1 MEVDFKRGWT
11 LTHTRSL
18 LLQNLG
24 LGVFEAKRKDDA
36 SDTSDDHESDD
47 NDDIIIPS
55 SSSKPTSTEKP
66 NIQLLHSEDSND
78 DKHP

>member
-1 MEVDFKRGWT
+1 MKGWMDLKVDMA
-11 LTHTRSL
+11 SL
-18 LLQNLG
+18 FFQNLG

-36 SDTSDDHESDD
+36 SDTSDEHDSDDD

-55 SSSKPTSTEKP
+55 SSTKPTSTEKP